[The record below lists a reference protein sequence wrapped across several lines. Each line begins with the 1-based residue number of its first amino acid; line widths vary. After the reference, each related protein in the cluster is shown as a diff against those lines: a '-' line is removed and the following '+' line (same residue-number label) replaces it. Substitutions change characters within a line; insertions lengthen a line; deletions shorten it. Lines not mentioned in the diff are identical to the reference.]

1 MIKIPEMPNPFSLA
15 FSSYRMT
22 DFGKLFFGTIAA
34 EAVYNQ
40 MNSSNSESVQES
52 IQEPTEEEQAWSYYK
67 MLYNYVVEN
76 NHLANWNSASK
87 EEKQRR
93 IIKVCLQNNRAYLVP
108 AMQRYV
114 FPTL

>member
-1 MIKIPEMPNPFSLA
+1 MLKIPEMPNPFSLA
-15 FSSYRMT
+15 FSSYKMT
-22 DFGKLFFGTIAA
+22 NFGKLLFGSMVA
-34 EAVYNQ
+34 EAAYN
-40 MNSSNSESVQES
+40 EVQEQS
-52 IQEPTEEEQAWSYYK
+52 RPEPTEEEQAWSYYK
-67 MLYNYVVEN
+67 MMYNWVVEN
-76 NHLANWNSASK
+76 NHLANWNNASK